1 MTGADEA
8 RTGADSAAVDAGGGS
23 FDFDVGPSAPKQI
36 TGTKHNSAKAAPRKC
51 GTGLRPRRIQMQF
64 KNVTVSEMI
73 RFSARLLRKE
83 HSRWHRGTAF

>member
-8 RTGADSAAVDAGGGS
+8 RTGADSAAGDAGDES
-23 FDFDVGPSAPKQI
+23 FGFDVGPSAPKQI

-51 GTGLRPRRIQMQF
+51 STGLRPRRIQMKF
-64 KNVTVSEMI
+64 KNVTLSEMI
-73 RFSARLLRKE
+73 RFSARLLRKG